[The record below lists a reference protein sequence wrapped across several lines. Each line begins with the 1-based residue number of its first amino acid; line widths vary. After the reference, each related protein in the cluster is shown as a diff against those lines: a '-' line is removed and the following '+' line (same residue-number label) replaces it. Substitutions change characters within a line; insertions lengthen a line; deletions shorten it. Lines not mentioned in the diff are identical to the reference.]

1 MARKDS
7 AKKRLEQSIE
17 RNKGTGPSAD
27 IFDLH
32 NPKLDWLRKA
42 RANRATTLGTTRGDV
57 VLRRA
62 FEAFGFDP
70 QDPRNWGRLLLE
82 LASIFFD
89 EEVRRGPPPKWTWE
103 LWEQFKKD
111 DAEVID
117 ILKRKGVRPSNERI
131 AKHLCT
137 RLPYRERWEGYGE
150 KALRRCMSRG
160 RLPKAL
166 AALKKV
172 GIVN

>member
-70 QDPRNWGRLLLE
+70 QDPRNWRRLLLE
-82 LASIFFD
+82 LASIFLMKKCGGGHHRSGLGSFGSSLRKTT
-89 EEVRRGPPPKWTWE
+89 RR
-103 LWEQFKKD
+103 
-111 DAEVID
+111 
-117 ILKRKGVRPSNERI
+117 
-131 AKHLCT
+131 
-137 RLPYRERWEGYGE
+137 
-150 KALRRCMSRG
+150 
-160 RLPKAL
+160 
-166 AALKKV
+166 
-172 GIVN
+172 